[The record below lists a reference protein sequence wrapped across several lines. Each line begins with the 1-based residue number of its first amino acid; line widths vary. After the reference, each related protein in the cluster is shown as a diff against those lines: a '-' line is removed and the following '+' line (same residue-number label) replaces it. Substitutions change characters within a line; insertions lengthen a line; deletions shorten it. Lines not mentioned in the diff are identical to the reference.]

1 MNRLL
6 AFLLSLTLAACASVP
21 PVHVDLPDM
30 AHSESVQLRDAR
42 PPTESKQEIMSLL
55 ITSDAYGVIRN
66 GDIHSEPPPLRVIQ
80 HRVFEHMGPQAH
92 VTVHHFVSYRN
103 LQSQLRAGALGSI
116 LGPIGAAIGS
126 ASYNGTTALSAT
138 LVDRA
143 QFDAM
148 TGDDEWKRGL
158 YSAGE
163 DPNKVSVFVT
173 FLDLEV
179 DGRRAFVRVV
189 SPVQADDGKNSFLI
203 ATEATIQEALKQLEA
218 APVAQAG
225 VPATAAA
232 TTTAAVPVA
241 PVVPATVTPS
251 ADARPVTERPPGTRH
266 LDMAAVDGKTLTY
279 QHVRDPAAY
288 GNVRVV
294 FSGDRVD
301 ASNAKS
307 KTTGHYTVENDLLC
321 MTFDSTHWNRF
332 CVYVLDTAG
341 GTQVM
346 FMPGGSTIAGT
357 LQ

>member
-6 AFLLSLTLAACASVP
+6 ALLFSLTLAACASAP
-21 PVHVDLPDM
+21 PLHVDLPDM

-42 PPTESKQEIMSLL
+42 PPAESKQEIMSLL

-66 GDIHSEPPPLRVIQ
+66 GDIHSEPPPLRLIQ
-80 HRVFEHMGPQAH
+80 HRVFEHLGPQAH
-92 VTVHHFVSYRN
+92 ATVHHFVSYRN
-103 LQSQLRAGALGSI
+103 LQSQLRAGALGAV

-148 TGDDEWKRGL
+148 TGDNEWKRAL
-158 YSAGE
+158 YSAAE

-173 FLDLEV
+173 YLDLEV

-189 SPVQADDGKNSFLI
+189 SPVQADEGKNSFLV
-203 ATEATIQEALKQLEA
+203 ATEATIQETLKQLEA
-218 APVAQAG
+218 APVAPGGAPPT
-225 VPATAAA
+225 VATTAAA
-232 TTTAAVPVA
+232 VAPVALAIPTTAA
-241 PVVPATVTPS
+241 PS
-251 ADARPVTERPPGTRH
+251 ADARAGAGRPPAARH

-288 GNVRVV
+288 GNVSVI
-294 FSGDRVD
+294 FSGDRVS
-301 ASNAKS
+301 AGNAKS
-307 KTTGHYTVENDLLC
+307 KTTGHYTVDNDLLC
-321 MTFDSTHWNRF
+321 ITFDSTHWNRI
-332 CVYVLDTAG
+332 CVYVLDAAG
-341 GTQVM
+341 GMQILFV
-346 FMPGGSTIAGT
+346 PGGSTIAAT